1 MDLKTSNVTLN
12 IVIMVRHAIVML
24 VTQLQSNV
32 RDEPYRCIENRDE
45 GNTRVNV
52 KNSAN
57 LP

>member
-12 IVIMVRHAIVML
+12 IAIMVRHAIVML
-24 VTQLQSNV
+24 VTQLQSKV
-32 RDEPYRCIENRDE
+32 RDEPYRCLENRDE
-45 GNTRVNV
+45 VNTRVNV